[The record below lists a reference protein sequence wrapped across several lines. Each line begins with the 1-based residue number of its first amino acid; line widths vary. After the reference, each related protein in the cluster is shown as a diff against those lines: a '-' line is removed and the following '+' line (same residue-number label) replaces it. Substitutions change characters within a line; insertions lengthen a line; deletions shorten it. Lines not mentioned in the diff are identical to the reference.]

1 MGKIFARPLG
11 WCEGPISGV
20 IMAIR
25 NASILLALVLI
36 GVPHAGQ
43 AQVFGTVRVT
53 VRDTQELAV
62 PGADV
67 TLQAEASSWGQ
78 NATTNTQGEA
88 VFVAVPVGH
97 YSLKVVAPGFADAA
111 RDIQVTSNSVVPVQF
126 ALAIG
131 GLTENVYV
139 RASGETI
146 NPESI
151 RTETLTHRLD
161 IERQP
166 DADRSGSLSMITNNV
181 PGAFVMHDHLH
192 SRGGHGVTFQIDG
205 VPVPNSNLASVGS
218 QFDPKDIDYLQ
229 SERGGLASNY
239 GDRAYG
245 VFNLIPRSGFEGD
258 KFGDLTANIGNYNQ
272 ASVYSSF
279 GDHANNQRFAYFASG
294 SANRTDRGLERV
306 DVPVLHDKAS
316 SYSGFTSL
324 LFLANPKNQYR
335 VVASARQDDYQVPN
349 TSAQQDLGID
359 DREKATDAFGAGT
372 WVRSSDS
379 GRLMTASPYYHY
391 HREQYLGGVNDPLV
405 TTDDRISHYVGG
417 SFNVTLNPGKH
428 SLHVGSDSF
437 AEHDDSTF
445 GLTANDATGLSL
457 TESEV
462 LWASVVSAYADE
474 TYRATNWLTLNG
486 GLRWERFEGSLTE
499 YGTSP
504 RVGTAVTIPKVG
516 VFRASYGHF
525 YQHPQTSTIA
535 GPLLEFALQ
544 KGFGYL
550 PVPGERDD
558 IVEVGLGIPVHGWT
572 VDVNGFYN
580 KTKNLVD
587 HEVLGNS
594 NLLFPLTIDN
604 GRVRA
609 VESTLRSPL
618 IAHRL
623 RVHYAL
629 SWMMAQGR
637 GQITGGL
644 TDFKPPANN
653 AYFFLD
659 HDQRVTFTPGF
670 ELDLPQGTWIAG
682 TVIYGSG
689 FLRGDGPTHMP
700 SHASGDISVGKD
712 FGKSLTLRVTA
723 LNVTNELFLT
733 GLNNSFAGT
742 HYTNPREVTAQV
754 RWKFHY

>member
-1 MGKIFARPLG
+1 MVFDSTRG
-11 WCEGPISGV
+11 E

-25 NASILLALVLI
+25 RASILLALVLSS
-36 GVPHAGQ
+36 VAHPAL

-53 VRDTQELAV
+53 ARDAQDLAV

-67 TLQAEASSWGQ
+67 TLQAEASTFNQS
-78 NATTNTQGEA
+78 ATTNTQGEV
-88 VFVAVPVGH
+88 VFVAVPIGH
-97 YSLKVVAPGFADAA
+97 YTVKVALPGFNEAA
-111 RDIQVTSNSVVPVQF
+111 RDIQVTANSVVPVQF

-131 GLTENVYV
+131 GVTEHVQV
-139 RASGETI
+139 QATAETI
-146 NPESI
+146 NPESV

-258 KFGDLTANIGNYNQ
+258 KFGDVTANVGNYNQ
-272 ASVYSSF
+272 AGVYTSF
-279 GDHANNQRFAYFASG
+279 GDHATNQRFAYFASG
-294 SANRTDRGLERV
+294 SANHTDRGLERV
-306 DVPVLHDKAS
+306 DIPVLHDKAS

-324 LFLANPKNQYR
+324 LFLPSPRNQYR

-349 TSAQQDLGID
+349 IVAQQELGID
-359 DREKATDAFGAGT
+359 DHEKATDAFGAAT
-372 WVRSSDS
+372 WVRTSVSSL
-379 GRLMTASPYYHY
+379 LMTASPYYHY
-391 HREQYLGGVNDPLV
+391 HRERYLGGVNDPLV
-405 TTDDRISHYVGG
+405 TNDDRISHYVGG

-428 SLHVGSDSF
+428 SLHVGTDSF

-462 LWASVVSAYADE
+462 LWASVVSGYADE

-535 GPLLEFALQ
+535 GPLLQFALQ
-544 KGFGYL
+544 TGFGYL
-550 PVPGERDD
+550 PVPGERDN

-572 VDVNGFYN
+572 VDLNGFYN

-609 VESTLRSPL
+609 FESTLRSPL

-623 RVHYAL
+623 RTHYAL

-637 GQITGGL
+637 GDTTGGL
-644 TDFKPPANN
+644 TNFKPPAHN

-670 ELDLPQGTWIAG
+670 EVDLPRGTWIAG

-689 FLRGDGPTHMP
+689 FLRGNGPAHLP
-700 SHASGDISVGKD
+700 SHTTGDISVGKD
-712 FGKSLTLRVTA
+712 FNKSLTLRVTA
-723 LNVTNELFLT
+723 LNVTNELYLT
-733 GLNNSFAGT
+733 GFENSFAGT
-742 HYTNPREVTAQV
+742 HYANPREVAAQV

>member
-1 MGKIFARPLG
+1 
-11 WCEGPISGV
+11 
-20 IMAIR
+20 MAIR

-131 GLTENVYV
+131 GVTENVHV

>member
-1 MGKIFARPLG
+1 
-11 WCEGPISGV
+11 
-20 IMAIR
+20 MAIR
-25 NASILLALVLI
+25 KVSILLALVLI
-36 GVPHAGQ
+36 GVAHPAL
-43 AQVFGTVRVT
+43 AQVFGTVRV
-53 VRDTQELAV
+53 VARDAQDLAV

-67 TLQAEASSWGQ
+67 TLQAEASTWSQ
-78 NATTNTQGEA
+78 SATTNTQGEA
-88 VFVAVPVGH
+88 VFVAVPIGH
-97 YSLKVVAPGFADAA
+97 YTVKVVLPGFKEAA
-111 RDIQVTSNSVVPVQF
+111 RDIQVTANSVMPVQF

-131 GLTENVYV
+131 GVTESVHV
-139 RASGETI
+139 QAAAESI
-146 NPESI
+146 NPESV

-258 KFGDLTANIGNYNQ
+258 KFGDVTANIGNYNQ

-324 LFLANPKNQYR
+324 LFLPSPKNQYR
-335 VVASARQDDYQVPN
+335 VVASARQDNYEVPN
-349 TSAQQDLGID
+349 IVAQQALGID
-359 DREKATDAFGAGT
+359 DHEKATDAFGAGT
-372 WVRSSDS
+372 WVRTSDS
-379 GRLMTASPYYHY
+379 GMLMTASPYYHY
-391 HREQYLGGVNDPLV
+391 HRERYLGGVNDPLV
-405 TTDDRISHYVGG
+405 TNDDRISHYVGG
-417 SFNVTLNPGKH
+417 SFNVTLNPGKN

-445 GLTANDATGLSL
+445 GLAANDATGLSL

-504 RVGTAVTIPKVG
+504 RVGTAITVPKVG

-535 GPLLEFALQ
+535 GPLLQFALQ
-544 KGFGYL
+544 TGFGYL
-550 PVPGERDD
+550 PVPGERDN
-558 IVEVGLGIPVHGWT
+558 IVELGLGIPVHGWT
-572 VDVNGFYN
+572 IDVNGFYN

-609 VESTLRSPL
+609 FESTLRSPL

-623 RVHYAL
+623 RMHYAL
-629 SWMMAQGR
+629 SWMEAQGR
-637 GQITGGL
+637 GEITGGL
-644 TDFKPPANN
+644 TNFKPPANN

-670 ELDLPQGTWIAG
+670 EVDLPAGAWVAG

-689 FLRGDGPTHMP
+689 FLRGDGPAHLP
-700 SHASGDISVGKD
+700 SHTSGDISVGKD
-712 FGKSLTLRVTA
+712 FSKSVTVRVTA

-733 GLNNSFAGT
+733 GIDNSFAGT

-754 RWKFHY
+754 KWKFHY

>member
-1 MGKIFARPLG
+1 
-11 WCEGPISGV
+11 
-20 IMAIR
+20 MAIR
-25 NASILLALVLI
+25 RASILLALVLSS
-36 GVPHAGQ
+36 VAHPAL

-53 VRDTQELAV
+53 ARDAQDLAV

-67 TLQAEASSWGQ
+67 TLQAEASTFSQ
-78 NATTNTQGEA
+78 SATTNTQGEV
-88 VFVAVPVGH
+88 VFVAVPIGH
-97 YSLKVVAPGFADAA
+97 YTVKVALPGFNEAA
-111 RDIQVTSNSVVPVQF
+111 RDIQVTANSVVPVQF

-131 GLTENVYV
+131 GVTEHVQV
-139 RASGETI
+139 QATAETI
-146 NPESI
+146 NPESV

-258 KFGDLTANIGNYNQ
+258 KFGDVTANVGNYNQ
-272 ASVYSSF
+272 AGVYTSF
-279 GDHANNQRFAYFASG
+279 GDHATNQRFAYFASG
-294 SANRTDRGLERV
+294 SANHTDRGLERV
-306 DVPVLHDKAS
+306 DIPVLHDKAS

-324 LFLANPKNQYR
+324 LFLPSPRNQYR

-349 TSAQQDLGID
+349 IVAQQELGID
-359 DREKATDAFGAGT
+359 DHEKATDAFGAAT
-372 WVRSSDS
+372 WVRTSVSSL
-379 GRLMTASPYYHY
+379 LMTASPYYHY
-391 HREQYLGGVNDPLV
+391 HRERYLGGVNDPLV
-405 TTDDRISHYVGG
+405 TNDDRISHYVGG

-428 SLHVGSDSF
+428 SLHVGTDSF

-462 LWASVVSAYADE
+462 LWASVVSGYADE

-535 GPLLEFALQ
+535 GPLLQFALQ
-544 KGFGYL
+544 TGFGYL
-550 PVPGERDD
+550 PVPGERDN

-572 VDVNGFYN
+572 VDLNGFYN

-609 VESTLRSPL
+609 FESTLRSPL

-623 RVHYAL
+623 RTHYAL

-637 GQITGGL
+637 GDTTGGL
-644 TDFKPPANN
+644 TNFKPPAHN

-670 ELDLPQGTWIAG
+670 EVDLPRGTWIAG

-689 FLRGDGPTHMP
+689 FLRGNGPAHLP
-700 SHASGDISVGKD
+700 SHTTGDISVGKD
-712 FGKSLTLRVTA
+712 FNKSLTLRVTA
-723 LNVTNELFLT
+723 LNVTNELYLT
-733 GLNNSFAGT
+733 GFENSFAGT
-742 HYTNPREVTAQV
+742 HYANPREVAAQV

>member
-1 MGKIFARPLG
+1 
-11 WCEGPISGV
+11 
-20 IMAIR
+20 MAIR

-131 GLTENVYV
+131 GVTENVYV